1 MKEIN
6 IVPIFKL
13 EQPQIWNDFWQVRVA
28 AMRTNYNVELT
39 AFQYSC
45 AIEEF
50 NKFFHERPFNF
61 AFAAYDGD
69 KIVGCIN
76 GDALNGDAHIR
87 HLYVLPEYQGK
98 RIGIRLLTAAEK
110 ASSLVAIRMHLT
122 SLKDAKTFYAKYGY
136 TRGETDNQ
144 FIRSLSNVG
153 HLSTTPV
160 FDCTPKINRACK
172 KLSADFD
179 YEMVK
184 CTGAPMF
191 VSRDCLGRINGYSV
205 VFGTDKPII
214 VAPDRFVGLG
224 LKTATKNYLNNTR

>member
-6 IVPIFKL
+6 IIPIFKP
-13 EQPQIWNDFWQVRVA
+13 EQRQIWDEFWQVRVA

-61 AFAAYDGD
+61 AFAAYDGN

-76 GDALNGDAHIR
+76 GDAAGGEAYIR
-87 HLYVLPEYQGK
+87 HLYVLPEYQGL
-98 RIGIRLLTAAEK
+98 RIGIRLLTAAEN
-110 ASSLVAIRMHLT
+110 ASSLVAKHIRLT
-122 SLKDAKTFYAKYGY
+122 SLSHAKTFYSKYGY

-144 FIRSLSNVG
+144 FIRSLSKVG
-153 HLSTTPV
+153 NLSTAPV
-160 FDCTPKINRACK
+160 FYCTPKISRGCK

-184 CTGAPMF
+184 YTGGPMF
-191 VSRDCLGRINGYSV
+191 VSRDDLGNINGYSV
-205 VFGTDKPII
+205 ISETDTPITI
-214 VAPDRFVGLG
+214 GLNNITKLG
-224 LKTATKNYLNNTR
+224 LRSAMNLYLSKTK